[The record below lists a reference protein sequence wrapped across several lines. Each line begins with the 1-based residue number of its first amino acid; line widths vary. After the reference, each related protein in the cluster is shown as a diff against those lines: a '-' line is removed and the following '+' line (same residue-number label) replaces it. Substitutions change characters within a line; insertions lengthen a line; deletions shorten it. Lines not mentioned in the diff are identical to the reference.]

1 MSTTKKL
8 VIMGILTALSV
19 VLTRLLSFYIT
30 GAVRVGFG
38 EIPIIIAG
46 IWLGP
51 IYGGA
56 VGGLSDFVGANL
68 LSGLGF
74 YPPIIVGPI
83 LIGSIAGIM
92 SMVLKVKQRCRLW
105 KIAMLV
111 AVTLIVASVFYTTF
125 AIQMLMGGDYFVLML
140 SRLPAIAISIV
151 GSVIAIYPI
160 QSRLGGQI
168 MQQVHVS

>member
-51 IYGGA
+51 LYGGV
-56 VGGLSDFVGANL
+56 VGGLSDIVGANL

-74 YPPIIVGPI
+74 YPPIVVGPI

-92 SMVLKVKQRCRLW
+92 SMALKVKEKCKLW
-105 KIAMLV
+105 KIAVLV

-125 AIQMLMGGDYFVLML
+125 ALQMLMGGDYFVLML
-140 SRLPAIAISIV
+140 SRIPAIAISAV
-151 GSVIAIYPI
+151 GSIIAIYPI
-160 QSRLGGQI
+160 QSRLAGHI
-168 MQQVHVS
+168 MQPLRAT